1 MSCLEFLMK
10 VETETRLPVVMMSD
24 AFNEHLVMHGLSI
37 GALMFLLKPLCDND
51 INQMWQFPIV
61 KQREVLLE
69 SRQPLIGSR
78 QLPPVIPNNNPTIL
92 ESSNGS
98 QRNGKRKID
107 DMQRG
112 HCWSVGQTSAS
123 NWAQDLRRGFLN
135 IAQHSGVPNASPSA
149 VAQFIN
155 VPGVA
160 SANSLQRIQ
169 MYFSTQHQL
178 QTRMVPPFAA
188 SAIPPNPNF
197 MMAHH
202 MGQAPNNHHG
212 QAPNGNYVQAP
223 NGNYSNYVQ
232 AANGNY
238 VQAPNGNYGQA
249 SNGNYGNYVQAPNGN
264 YGNYVQAPNG
274 NYGQAPNN
282 NHGQVPNGNYVQAPN
297 GNYGNYVQA
306 ANNNYVQASNGNY
319 GNYVQAPNGNYGQA
333 PNNNHGQALN
343 GNYVQA
349 PNHNYVQAPNNNH
362 VTIHR
367 TERES
372 ALTTF
377 MRNPYSREQLKN
389 IVRGSLSRWAVQY
402 GTRSSDS
409 LPPLASTTVFQGPTV
424 VQMSVPIALAN
435 ELERFIYAHLNAT
448 YAQPRGFMVPLPQ
461 RMGGNGEL
469 VPSFLGVLDPQA
481 VLNAI
486 TELLNH

>member
-1 MSCLEFLMK
+1 MSSLEFLMK

-51 INQMWQFPIV
+51 IEQMWQFPIV

-78 QLPPVIPNNNPTIL
+78 QLPPVIPNNNPTIF

-123 NWAQDLRRGFLN
+123 NWTQDLRRGFLN

-149 VAQFIN
+149 VAQYIN

-160 SANSLQRIQ
+160 TANSLQRIQ

-178 QTRMVPPFAA
+178 QTRMVHPFAT

-197 MMAHH
+197 IMAHH
-202 MGQAPNNHHG
+202 MGQAPNVNYVQPHNGNYGYYVQAPNGNYG

-223 NGNYSNYVQ
+223 NNNHG
-232 AANGNY
+232 
-238 VQAPNGNYGQA
+238 QAPNGNYVQA
-249 SNGNYGNYVQAPNGN
+249 SNGNYGNYVQAANNNYGQAPNGN
-264 YGNYVQAPNG
+264 YVQTPNGNYVQAPNGNYLQASNGTYGNYVQAPNG

-282 NHGQVPNGNYVQAPN
+282 NYVQAPN
-297 GNYGNYVQA
+297 GNN
-306 ANNNYVQASNGNY
+306 
-319 GNYVQAPNGNYGQA
+319 GQA
-333 PNNNHGQALN
+333 PNNNHE
-343 GNYVQA
+343 
-349 PNHNYVQAPNNNH
+349 
-362 VTIHR
+362 TIHR
-367 TERES
+367 AERES

-377 MRNPYSREQLKN
+377 MQNPYSREQLKN

-461 RMGGNGEL
+461 RMGGNGEQG
-469 VPSFLGVLDPQA
+469 PSFLGVLDPQT